1 MMLLG
6 NKYPWIKEELNAV
19 RTILNKVSDS
29 ASEDIRNEI
38 KNVIHQEDDLL
49 RALLVILASRFGNY
63 DSDRMIQLAAIVELL
78 YLASRLQVT
87 GFIGYGEMYSHDQL
101 LDRCF
106 AGDYILAECMDMMAE
121 RLHKEEVHAIVKC
134 YKQLI
139 VREHQHL
146 SQRFVLHNSK
156 RHYLKHIE
164 ARSGAILEMCF
175 RVGAIQSNSN
185 AQVIKQLSK
194 VGYHMGMANQLI
206 DDLLDIDHDEELMGK
221 TLGINIKEGVY
232 PLPIYYLHRV
242 IPEETSRLLAKKPI
256 REKHIRRLIEL
267 MYQHGAI
274 DKTRLLVQLYTRKAY
289 NEINML
295 PNGEY
300 RQVVFD
306 TASHLLERRF

>member
-38 KNVIHQEDDLL
+38 KNIIHQEDDLL

-63 DSDRMIQLAAIVELL
+63 DSDKMIQLAAIVELL

-106 AGDYILAECMDMMAE
+106 AGDYILAESMSMMAE

-139 VREHQHL
+139 VREHHHL

-185 AQVIKQLSK
+185 DQVIKQLSR

-206 DDLLDIDHDEELMGK
+206 DDLLDMDHDEELMGK
-221 TLGINIKEGVY
+221 TLGINIKEGYTHSQFTTYIVLFLRK
-232 PLPIYYLHRV
+232 PADYLQ
-242 IPEETSRLLAKKPI
+242 KPI

-300 RQVVFD
+300 KQVVFD